1 MTVPPSSRCL
11 EDYTQAV
18 GTLVSSEVVGGYLV
32 VSFEVFTTRVPV
44 ELEGVMEVAERLK
57 DLVGHRVE
65 VNRIDDKVTLGV
77 VG

>member
-1 MTVPPSSRCL
+1 MTGPPCSSCL

-18 GTLVSSEVVGGYLV
+18 GTLVSSEVVEGYLI

-44 ELEGVMEVAERLK
+44 ELDGVTEVAERLK

-65 VNRIDDKVTLGV
+65 VNRIDDKVTVGV
-77 VG
+77 VR